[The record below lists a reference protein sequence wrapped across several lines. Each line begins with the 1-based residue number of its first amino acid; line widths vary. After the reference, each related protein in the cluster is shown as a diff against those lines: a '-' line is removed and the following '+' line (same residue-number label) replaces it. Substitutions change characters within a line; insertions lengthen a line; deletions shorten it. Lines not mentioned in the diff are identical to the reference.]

1 MNVRKFKGTGA
12 AGKLRLVSAA
22 AMALVIVFTT
32 ATAWACPGGYAPCG
46 EKNQLC
52 CPRR

>member
-1 MNVRKFKGTGA
+1 MA
-12 AGKLRLVSAA
+12 AFIL
-22 AMALVIVFTT
+22 FTT

>member
-1 MNVRKFKGTGA
+1 MNVGKCEGTGA
-12 AGKLRLVSAA
+12 AGKLRVVSAA
-22 AMALVIVFTT
+22 AMAALILFTT
-32 ATAWACPGGYAPCG
+32 ATAWACPSGYSPCG